1 MSLRSIVAALGGD
14 LYDGGRRANI
24 PAPGHSRAD
33 RSVSLLLDGD
43 RLVIHSFGAADWR
56 EVREYLRG
64 LGFAPV
70 VADEAGGVGCPR
82 RGDGA
87 RARLVAS
94 LWSQGTPLEPRCAAS
109 RYLRLRAV
117 ERSGAA
123 IEELRF
129 HSAVPVALFRPCG
142 VARPALLA
150 AIRAG
155 DGRLTALEVTYL
167 DQRGRRAEDLR
178 LPRKTVGRLPG
189 GSAVR
194 LDAAAPAMLVAEGVV
209 SALSAS
215 ERFGLPAWA
224 LLSTSNLRRWV
235 PPPEVRRVLI
245 AADRGPDG
253 ERSAR
258 LLAGRL
264 WGLGVEVAVRWPPL
278 PHGDW
283 NDAMRARRVEAGR
296 GGAPVSAQ
304 EGSWA
309 HWAGDDR

>member
-1 MSLRSIVAALGGD
+1 MSLRLIVAAVGGD

-43 RLVIHSFGAADWR
+43 RLVIHSFGAATWR
-56 EVREYLRG
+56 EVREHLRD
-64 LGFAPV
+64 LGFAPSL
-70 VADEAGGVGCPR
+70 ADEPARSGGSR

-94 LWSQGTPLEPRCAAS
+94 LWSQGAPLGSHCAAS
-109 RYLRLRAV
+109 RYLRLRSV
-117 ERSGAA
+117 GRSGEA
-123 IEELRF
+123 IADLRF
-129 HSAVPVALFRPCG
+129 HPAVPVALFRPCG
-142 VARPALLA
+142 VERPALLA
-150 AIRAG
+150 AIRAS
-155 DGRLTALEVTYL
+155 DGQLTALEVTYL
-167 DQRGRRAEDLR
+167 DRDGRRAEDLR
-178 LPRKTVGRLPG
+178 LARKTVGRLPS

-194 LDAAAPAMLVAEGVV
+194 LDPAGPELLVAEGVV
-209 SALSAS
+209 TALSAS

-224 LLSTSNLRRWV
+224 LLSTSNLRRWTSPV
-235 PPPEVRRVLI
+235 EVRRVLI
-245 AADRGPDG
+245 AADRGTDG

-264 WGLGVEVAVRWPPL
+264 RGLGVQVAVRWPPL

-283 NDAMRARRVEAGR
+283 NDAMRVWRREEGR

-309 HWAGDDR
+309 HWAGDDP

>member
-56 EVREYLRG
+56 EVREHLRG
-64 LGFAPV
+64 LGFAPA
-70 VADEAGGVGCPR
+70 VADEPGVAGGQR

-94 LWSQGTPLEPRCAAS
+94 LWSQGTPLGPHCAAS
-109 RYLRLRAV
+109 RHLRLRGV
-117 ERSGAA
+117 GRSGAA

-129 HSAVPVALFRPCG
+129 HPSVPVALFRPCG
-142 VARPALLA
+142 VARPTLLA

-178 LPRKTVGRLPG
+178 LSRKTVGRLPG

-194 LDAAAPAMLVAEGVV
+194 LDPARSEMLVAEGVV
-209 SALSAS
+209 TALSAS
-215 ERFGLPAWA
+215 ELFGLPAWA
-224 LLSTSNLRRWV
+224 LLSTSNLRRWT
-235 PPPEVRRVLI
+235 PPAGVRRVLI
-245 AADRGPDG
+245 AADRGADG

-258 LLAGRL
+258 MLAGRL
-264 WGLGVEVAVRWPPL
+264 RGLGVEAAVRWPPL

-283 NDAMRARRVEAGR
+283 NDAMRAGR
-296 GGAPVSAQ
+296 AKGGPGGAPVSAQ

-309 HWAGDDR
+309 HWAGDEP